1 MRNEVESLLTSVRNG
16 EVSQYRITKDCK
28 LPVSTLTPYLNGKS
42 DIGNMRLSLAEK
54 LSTYYKEVVN
64 KL

>member
-1 MRNEVESLLTSVRNG
+1 MRNDIELLLASVRNG

-28 LPVSTLTPYLNGKS
+28 LPVSTLTPYLSGKS
-42 DIGNMRLSLAEK
+42 DVGNMRLSLAEK
-54 LSTYYKEVVN
+54 LSTYYKEVVG

>member
-1 MRNEVESLLTSVRNG
+1 MRNDIESLLTSVRNG
-16 EVSQYRITKDCK
+16 EVSQYRITKDCE
-28 LPVSTLTPYLNGKS
+28 LPVSTLTSYLNGKS

-54 LSTYYKEVVN
+54 LSTYYKEVVS